1 MGISQLK
8 PYLHV
13 FYMRTGMFTL
23 TRKQHAALSLGQ
35 DCQWI
40 QWIADLFRFK

>member
-8 PYLHV
+8 PYL

-40 QWIADLFRFK
+40 ADLFRFK